1 MSHPFRT
8 PHPYLQALR
17 LHQWAKNTLVVVP
30 LILGG
35 KAYDVV
41 AWGRLAVGFLALS
54 LLASATYLIN
64 DIRDVEDDRRHW
76 SKCNR
81 PIANGTLPIA
91 HARAMAG
98 VGVIASFALG
108 ISMGLG
114 AAAILALYLV
124 LSLAYSFQLKREP
137 IVDVLALA
145 SLFTVRLGLGIVLG
159 EVAFSP
165 WLFVFSMFVFLSV
178 SLAKRFNEVA
188 RMSNHGLTRAPGRG
202 YDAADEPIVLALGTA
217 AMLGAVLILVIY
229 LIDEAFP
236 ATFYAH
242 PYFLWAVP
250 AILFL
255 WLGRIWL
262 LSLRGVVD
270 DDPVLFALKDRT
282 SIAYGALVVIAIV
295 AAIL

>member
-8 PHPYLQALR
+8 RNPYLQALR

-30 LILGG
+30 LVLGG

-91 HARAMAG
+91 HERAMAG

-145 SLFTVRLGLGIVLG
+145 SLFTVRLGLGVVLG
-159 EVAFSP
+159 EVVFSP

-202 YDAADEPIVLALGTA
+202 YDAADEPIVLALGIA

-282 SIAYGALVVIAIV
+282 SIAYGALVVIAIF